1 MQQQQQQIQQ
11 QAQQAIDQAKQ
22 SAIQSKMAADQA
34 TAEKDALKTQTDLAL
49 REQKLKFD
57 EEVFRLEKQFAEK
70 TLQQQAQ
77 TENVK
82 LTHQQKMATL
92 DNGKYKTE
100 NVVNKKADDTLGK
113 GLQGLT
119 QIVNQQA
126 QAISTLM
133 QTVTEQAHENR
144 EQVQGLTKAITA
156 KRIKKPIRGKNGAI
170 ESVIEEMAEE

>member
-22 SAIQSKMAADQA
+22 TAIQSKMAADQA
-34 TAEKDALKTQTDLAL
+34 NAEKEALKLQYDLEA
-49 REQKLKFD
+49 REQQLKFD
-57 EEVFRLEKQFAEK
+57 EELFSLRKQFADAMLTAK
-70 TLQQQAQ
+70 TQ
-77 TENVK
+77 TESVK

-100 NVVNKKADDTLGK
+100 NVVAKKSEDTLGK

-119 QIVNQQA
+119 QIVSQQA

-133 QTVTEQAHENR
+133 QTVAEQAHENR

-156 KRIKKPIRGKNGAI
+156 KRIKKPIRGKSGQI